1 MHHAHRTAPARAATV
16 LVLALVLALV
26 LLTTTGLVAP
36 ATLAVSARADA
47 ALLSEGRPALGLT
60 RRSAEFPARDAVDGN
75 PETRWASLPEDP
87 QWLRVD
93 LEQAAGVQRVEI
105 VWGAAYSTAYSI
117 QISNDGEV
125 WSTQWSTDK
134 GDGGT
139 DTITVPGDRRGRYVR
154 MRSGTRNGSA
164 GIAVREMRVYGL
176 EENED
181 PVETGIP
188 APAPGVSPKPSSNP
202 NPTPT
207 PTSTPPAPTAS
218 LPPTATGTTI
228 PTPPTRPSPSPS
240 RSGSPKD
247 ASGAGSPSP
256 ERKSSPSPSSSP
268 SGQADA
274 VRGARE
280 VAVVGPV
287 VPILYAVGLVAGLVA
302 LGIWLG
308 RRLQRGG
315 E

>member
-16 LVLALVLALV
+16 LVLGLA

-36 ATLAVSARADA
+36 VMLAVSAQADA

-60 RRSAEFPARDAVDGN
+60 RRSAEFPARNAVDGN

-93 LEQAAGVQRVEI
+93 LEQAADVQRVEI
-105 VWGAAYSTAYSI
+105 VWGGAYSTAYSI
-117 QISNDGEV
+117 QISEDGEV

-154 MRSGTRNGSA
+154 MRSVTRSGSE
-164 GIAVREMRVYGL
+164 GIAIREMRVYGL
-176 EENED
+176 RENEE

-188 APAPGVSPKPSSNP
+188 APAQGVSPKPSNP
-202 NPTPT
+202 SPKPTPTPT
-207 PTSTPPAPTAS
+207 PTSPPAPAAS
-218 LPPTATGTTI
+218 VPPTVTATTA
-228 PTPPTRPSPSPS
+228 PAPPTRPSPSPS
-240 RSGSPKD
+240 RSVPPKD
-247 ASGAGSPSP
+247 ASGEGSPSP
-256 ERKSSPSPSSSP
+256 EPKPSPSPSSSP
-268 SGQADA
+268 LGQAGA
-274 VRGARE
+274 VRGVRE
-280 VAVVGPV
+280 VAAVGPI
-287 VPILYAVGLVAGLVA
+287 VPILYAVGVMAGLVA
-302 LGIWLG
+302 LGVWLG